1 MTTRLGG
8 RIALLLGAWCALL
21 PAVAHAQS
29 WREVTLS
36 RQPSGED
43 ALSVVVRYGAGRLS
57 VGSLE
62 GPLYR
67 MQLRYDEDHFAPL
80 ADYETGSRRASSN
93 IRGTLGELRIGV
105 EGTGKRS
112 IPGKDRFEGEM
123 DLELGRD
130 LPMAL
135 EMDFGAVQ
143 ANIDL
148 GGLSLTDLSLR
159 TGASETRLDVSSRNR
174 VLLRQ
179 ADLEVG
185 AADFTALRLGNLNTP
200 EIEVSAGVGKVRL
213 ELTGEWQRD
222 AHLKVDMGLGSLELV
237 VPEGLAIKVTRET
250 FLTSF
255 DSEGLVKRGDAHYSP
270 DWESAERKVDIEVNA
285 AFGSIKVLWVR

>member
-1 MTTRLGG
+1 MSTRVGG
-8 RIALLLGAWCALL
+8 RIAPLLGAWCAFL

-57 VGSLE
+57 VGSID
-62 GPLYR
+62 GALYR
-67 MQLRYDEDHFAPL
+67 MQLRYDEDNFAPL
-80 ADYETGSRRASSN
+80 ADYETASRRASGSVG
-93 IRGTLGELRIGV
+93 GTVGELRIGV

-123 DLELGRD
+123 DLELARG
-130 LPMAL
+130 LPMEL

-143 ANIDL
+143 ANLDL
-148 GGLSLTDLSLR
+148 GGLSLTNLALR

-174 VLLRQ
+174 VALRM

-185 AADFTALRLGNLNTP
+185 AADFTALRLGNLNTSQ
-200 EIEVSAGVGKVRL
+200 IEVSAGVGKVRL

-222 AHLKVDMGLGSLELV
+222 ARLDVEMGLGSLELV
-237 VPEGLAIKVTRET
+237 VPEGLGIKVTRET
-250 FLTSF
+250 FLTTF
-255 DSEGLVKRGDAHYSP
+255 DSEGLVKRGDSYYSP
-270 DWESAERKVDIEVNA
+270 NWETAERKVDIDVNA